1 MQKRVRTG
9 VETEAE
15 EARQCDTRG
24 ITEEKVRLM
33 LKQDEVQRQKEE

>member
-15 EARQCDTRG
+15 EGRHCDTRG
-24 ITEEKVRLM
+24 IKEEKVRLK
-33 LKQDEVQRQKEE
+33 LKQDEVQ